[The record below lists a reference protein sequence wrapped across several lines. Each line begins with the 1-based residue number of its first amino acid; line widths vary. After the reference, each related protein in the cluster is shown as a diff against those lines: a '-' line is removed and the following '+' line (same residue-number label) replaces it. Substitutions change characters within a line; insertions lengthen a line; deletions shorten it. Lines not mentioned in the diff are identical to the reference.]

1 MLIQGSEV
9 LVNVVRV
16 PAVGNL
22 APLASVTVP
31 HGLKLASRGP
41 ITPDLIWPWSA
52 TCIAVS
58 AADDTTVTFTNI
70 DPVNP
75 TFALFRIS
83 YDHTIITRPVDPVW
97 WQGHGGGGGGGGLS
111 ELTQDVLAGPG
122 AGSQPATV
130 VGLQMRPVAAAA
142 PGAGQVLTWDG
153 ATWTP
158 TSPPSSLPPSG
169 AAGGDLAGTYPNP
182 IVDGL
187 QNRPVAATAP
197 SAAEVLTW
205 TGATWA
211 PAPVAASSTIGI
223 LRFTL
228 APIQDIPD
236 SVTSFQPTT
245 TFHRFTVSGGNHNIV
260 AIPTIVW
267 PGAVPGQV
275 VILNNVNPTGG
286 NWVRL
291 NRGVP
296 EALALSNAN
305 KQIDPGGTMAL
316 VYNGSIWVEVTH
328 TQATRT

>member
-41 ITPDLIWPWSA
+41 ITPDLVWPWSA
-52 TCIAVS
+52 TAIAVS

-70 DPVNP
+70 DPATP
-75 TFALFRIS
+75 TFAFFRIS
-83 YDHTIITRPVDPVW
+83 YDHTIITRPVDPIW
-97 WQGHGGGGGGGGLS
+97 WQGHGGGGGGGGIS

-122 AGSQPATV
+122 AGVQAATV
-130 VGLQMRPVAAAA
+130 VGLQ
-142 PGAGQVLTWDG
+142 T
-153 ATWTP
+153 
-158 TSPPSSLPPSG
+158 
-169 AAGGDLAGTYPNP
+169 
-182 IVDGL
+182 
-187 QNRPVAATAP
+187 RPVAATAP

-211 PAPVAASSTIGI
+211 PAPVAASSAIGV

-228 APIQDIPD
+228 ASVQDIPD
-236 SVTSFQPTT
+236 SVTSFKPTT
-245 TFHRFTVSGGNHNIV
+245 TFHRFTVSGGNQNLM

-286 NWVRL
+286 DWVRL
-291 NRGVP
+291 NRGVA

-305 KQIDPGGTMAL
+305 KQIDPGGTMTL
-316 VYNGSIWVEVTH
+316 VYDGAIWVEITH
-328 TQATRT
+328 VQATRT